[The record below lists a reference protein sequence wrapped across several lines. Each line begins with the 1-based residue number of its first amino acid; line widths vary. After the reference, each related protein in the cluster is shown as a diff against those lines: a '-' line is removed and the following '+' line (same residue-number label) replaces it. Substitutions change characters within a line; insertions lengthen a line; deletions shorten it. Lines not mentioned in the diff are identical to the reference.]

1 MSTLT
6 RPEVRV
12 AFAVAGLALATLG
25 VGWSAAPAE
34 DRVVEAVRARLA
46 ANAVDPEAAGAAL
59 EAQAALQVEL
69 REGELRVLSVR
80 RDWAHELF
88 SQRASRFFVRV
99 AWNEAGQGQEGCF
112 LFEPGRL
119 AGGELAS
126 GPRSQGECD

>member
-1 MSTLT
+1 MSS

-12 AFAVAGLALATLG
+12 AFAVAGLALAAFGL
-25 VGWSAAPAE
+25 GWSTAPAE

-59 EAQAALQVEL
+59 EAQAELQLEL
-69 REGELRVLSVR
+69 RDGELRVLSVR
-80 RDWAHELF
+80 RDWAHELL
-88 SQRASRFFVRV
+88 SRRASRFFVRV
-99 AWNEAGQGQEGCF
+99 GWSEGGQGREGCF

-126 GPRSQGECD
+126 GPRTQGECD